1 MSLKDLHDAFTGA
14 PLNPALGLHQCT
26 TCKVYYHSG
35 SFDVLRA
42 ENAGRCMVCGG
53 NAFVAQTTRDT
64 VAAQGRD
71 QAPDA
76 VTLSSYRSHF
86 NRVVTFEGMVREVKT
101 SQRGQD
107 YAAMFEQTTWKK
119 GLKLIFFRKSLADS
133 GGAPFIKSLQGRH
146 VRVRGLLVNHAIF
159 GPQII
164 VTGRNMI
171 LDVR

>member
-1 MSLKDLHDAFTGA
+1 
-14 PLNPALGLHQCT
+14 
-26 TCKVYYHSG
+26 
-35 SFDVLRA
+35 
-42 ENAGRCMVCGG
+42 MVCGG
-53 NAFVAQTTRDT
+53 SALVAQTARDT
-64 VAAQGRD
+64 AHAQGRD
-71 QAPDA
+71 HDPNS

-86 NRVVTFEGMVREVKT
+86 DRVVTFEGVVREVKT

-133 GGAPFIKSLQGRH
+133 GGAAFIKSLEGKH
-146 VRVRGLLVNHAIF
+146 VRVRGLLVNHSIF